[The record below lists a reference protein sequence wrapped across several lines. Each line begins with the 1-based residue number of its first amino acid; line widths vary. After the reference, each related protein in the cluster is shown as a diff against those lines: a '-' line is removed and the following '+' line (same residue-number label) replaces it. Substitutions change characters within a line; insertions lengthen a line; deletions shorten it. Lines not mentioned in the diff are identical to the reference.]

1 MASESNWAGTEP
13 LPVHR
18 RRICTLSMML
28 WTVFDSFPNT
38 LTTQHAK
45 YKWCAKRPAV
55 CSQYTPHIDYNSV
68 NKSQSGVHCS
78 ILIHGKLFSHFL
90 LLLNTTLQYVK
101 TYPTLCGQ
109 ISFTFTLTLLRN
121 FMISSRYFLQH
132 SRRQAVWETQFIN
145 FFVPL
150 LYRVAKQHDTCL
162 VSFICMNICEAEI
175 KVYVFQCVR
184 VYG

>member
-1 MASESNWAGTEP
+1 MGYVLNGCNSNVHHFIRGLMASENNWAGTEP

-18 RRICTLSMML
+18 SRICTLSMML
-28 WTVFDSFPNT
+28 WTAFDSFPNT

-68 NKSQSGVHCS
+68 NNSQSGVHCS

-90 LLLNTTLQYVK
+90 LPLNTTLQYVK

-109 ISFTFTLTLLRN
+109 KYRF
-121 FMISSRYFLQH
+121 YFYTDF
-132 SRRQAVWETQFIN
+132 AN
-145 FFVPL
+145 K
-150 LYRVAKQHDTCL
+150 LYD
-162 VSFICMNICEAEI
+162 F
-175 KVYVFQCVR
+175 
-184 VYG
+184 